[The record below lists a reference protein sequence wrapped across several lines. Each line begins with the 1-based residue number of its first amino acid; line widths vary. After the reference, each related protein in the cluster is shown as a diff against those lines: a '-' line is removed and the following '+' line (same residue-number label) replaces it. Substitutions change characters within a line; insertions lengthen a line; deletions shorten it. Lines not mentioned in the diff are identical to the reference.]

1 MSVKISPS
9 PRQQFED
16 GNGLPYSGAKLFT
29 YVAGSTTKQATYTTS
44 TGSTANSNPIVL
56 DSAGR
61 TPYGV
66 WLTAGLTYKF
76 VLAPSTDTDPPTSP
90 IFTEDNISG
99 VNDTTVS
106 TSQWIASGLTP
117 TYIGATQFS
126 VVGDQTT
133 ELHVNRRLK
142 LTVSAGTVYG
152 KISVSAYTTVTT
164 VTVVLDSGSLDSGL
178 SAVEWSIL
186 SATNPSIPSQLR
198 ATSFSGL
205 VSFSAGADIA
215 SAATIDLT
223 AATGNSPRVTGL
235 VATSAV
241 TMTTGQQVLV
251 IADSDWPL
259 TYHATNNRLNTGGDY
274 TCTSGDVIL
283 YHKDLAGVVFGS
295 IFSNVGV
302 SSGSVVRVNQVETQT
317 NTATTVTLG
326 TSLFHRLNGTTS
338 ITAFNGVAGV
348 TYKILCD
355 GAATITNSAS
365 LLILQ
370 GSGDITTASS
380 DTFYVYMRT
389 ATTCYIYGYSRAIAP
404 ITFASSS
411 ENIAG
416 TVEGK
421 AVDPLGIR
429 EAFNCTG
436 TAPVFA
442 CRAWVLFNGSGTVAI
457 RGSGNVSSITDNG
470 TGDYTVNFT
479 TAMPDANYS
488 AVAASGNGASG
499 AGVRQISTNAAAD
512 PTTTACRVATGG
524 AGGTAEDHTFISVSF
539 FR

>member
-1 MSVKISPS
+1 MSVKIAPS

-16 GNGLPYSGAKLFT
+16 ANGLPYSGAKLFT
-29 YVAGSTTKQATYTTS
+29 YVAGSITKQATYTTS
-44 TGSTANSNPIVL
+44 IGGTANSNPIVL

-66 WLTAGLTYKF
+66 WLTAGLSYKF

-164 VTVVLDSGSLDSGL
+164 VTVVLDSGELDSGL
-178 SAVEWSIL
+178 SAVGWSIL

-223 AATGNSPRVTGL
+223 AATGNCPRITGTT
-235 VATSAV
+235 ATSAV
-241 TMTTGQQVLV
+241 TMNIGQQMLV
-251 IADSDWPL
+251 VADGAWPL
-259 TYHATNNRLNTGGDY
+259 TYHATTNKLNTGINY
-274 TCTSGDVIL
+274 TCQPGDMIF
-283 YHKDLAGVVFGS
+283 YYKDLSGVVHGEIS
-295 IFSNVGV
+295 LPVGV
-302 SSGSVVRVNQVETQT
+302 SAGNAVQVDQVETAT

-326 TSLFHRLNGTTS
+326 TSLFHRLNGTTTV
-338 ITAFNGVAGV
+338 TAFNGVAGV

-355 GAATITNSAS
+355 GAFTLTNSAS
-365 LLILQ
+365 LAILQ
-370 GSGDITTASS
+370 GAGDIITAAS
-380 DTFYVYMRT
+380 DVFYVYMRT
-389 ATTCYIYGYSRAIAP
+389 ATTCYIYGYSLAIAP

-421 AVDPLGIR
+421 SVDPLGLR

-436 TAPVFA
+436 TAPVYA
-442 CRAWVLFNGSGTVAI
+442 CRAWVNFNGTGTVAI
-457 RGSGNVSSITDNG
+457 RASGNVSSITDNN

-479 TAMPDANYS
+479 TAMPDTNYCVQVTTGRGDVTDYGDCTAGPQTS
-488 AVAASGNGASG
+488 TSNIPVSTWDNG
-499 AGVRQISTNAAAD
+499 VT
-512 PTTTACRVATGG
+512 RVDRSNVNVT
-524 AGGTAEDHTFISVSF
+524 I